1 MLPEREKQSGK
12 SDRAKGGD
20 MEALKRRYMGA
31 AEEIERAV
39 EAGKMS
45 KQEAEKTLI
54 EMRKEMF
61 PNREKRGSE
70 SGRSEG
76 GDMEALKRR
85 YMKGAEKIEA
95 AVEAGKMS
103 KKDAEQKLIGMRKK
117 MFPERD
123 KESAKSDRSKGS
135 DMQALKERYD
145 AVVKEYEAAIK
156 SGEMSKKDAK
166 KKMSELREKMFG
178 K

>member
-1 MLPEREKQSGK
+1 
-12 SDRAKGGD
+12 
-20 MEALKRRYMGA
+20 
-31 AEEIERAV
+31 
-39 EAGKMS
+39 MS

-61 PNREKRGSE
+61 PERKKRGSE

-123 KESAKSDRSKGS
+123 KEASKSDRSKGS
-135 DMQALKERYD
+135 DMQARKERYD

-166 KKMSELREKMFG
+166 KKISELREKMFG

>member
-1 MLPEREKQSGK
+1 MRREMFPARDKGDAK
-12 SDRAKGGD
+12 SDR
-20 MEALKRRYMGA
+20 
-31 AEEIERAV
+31 V
-39 EAGKMS
+39 
-45 KQEAEKTLI
+45 
-54 EMRKEMF
+54 
-61 PNREKRGSE
+61 
-70 SGRSEG
+70 EG

-85 YMKGAEKIEA
+85 YMEGAEKIEA

-103 KKDAEQKLIGMRKK
+103 KRDAEQKLIGMRKK

-123 KESAKSDRSKGS
+123 KVAARSDRSRGR
-135 DMQALKERYD
+135 DMQVRKERYA

-156 SGEMSKKDAK
+156 SGEISKKDAK